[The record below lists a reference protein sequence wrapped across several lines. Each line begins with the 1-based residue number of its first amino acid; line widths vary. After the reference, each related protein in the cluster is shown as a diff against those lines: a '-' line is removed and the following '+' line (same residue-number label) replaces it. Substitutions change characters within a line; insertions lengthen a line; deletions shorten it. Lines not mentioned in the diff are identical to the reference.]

1 MGAAG
6 PEENVGIPEG
16 AFWAPQQGMGAAV
29 AHDGALW
36 GLREVETWVLLGK
49 V

>member
-6 PEENVGIPEG
+6 PKEDVGIPKG

-29 AHDGALW
+29 
-36 GLREVETWVLLGK
+36 V
-49 V
+49 